1 MEREFSQYVLLIIL
15 WVAWC
20 ALHSGLINLTFTEW
34 LRRIYPGLFRYYRI
48 LFNLFSAATLL
59 PVLLF
64 TFSLRGEPIINWK
77 GPWLCIP
84 MIMAIVSIYFFIAGA
99 RRYDLLQFLGI
110 RQLKEQRDCSV
121 LTDDCSLDTQGVL
134 SVVRHPWYTGGI
146 LIVWARPLDLSAILT
161 NLVVSGY
168 FVVGAILEERKLKR
182 QFGEQYVAYQK
193 RVPMFF
199 PIRRKGAD
207 RSGG

>member
-1 MEREFSQYVLLIIL
+1 MLAPAYTRQFERDGKRMKKRGKDLDKLKIIIRSL
-15 WVAWC
+15 VAEEPLD
-20 ALHSGLINLTFTEW
+20 AIHRDHGLV
-34 LRRIYPGLFRYYRI
+34 G
-48 LFNLFSAATLL
+48 
-59 PVLLF
+59 
-64 TFSLRGEPIINWK
+64 NWK
-77 GPWLCIP
+77 GPWLCMP
-84 MIMAIVSIYFFIAGA
+84 MIMGIVSIYFFIAGA

-110 RQLKEQRDCSV
+110 RQLMEQRNCRV

-134 SVVRHPWYTGGI
+134 SIVRHPWYTGGI

-168 FVVGAILEERKLKR
+168 FVVGAILEERKLKV